1 MGADRA
7 GCRRTN
13 RPTQE
18 DRTTREHNRRAKEG
32 GGVETS
38 NKGKII
44 RSISKFAEQWGK
56 DESELDELDTTILS
70 LVNDYPGLNIHQV
83 YRLIRDKKI
92 FKEIHSSTIYY
103 RTNSLEASGYLETK
117 KGERN
122 ERRCY
127 ALNSED
133 RFNLKFIG
141 LNHAK
146 TDR

>member
-1 MGADRA
+1 M
-7 GCRRTN
+7 
-13 RPTQE
+13 
-18 DRTTREHNRRAKEG
+18 
-32 GGVETS
+32 
-38 NKGKII
+38 
-44 RSISKFAEQWGK
+44 
-56 DESELDELDTTILS
+56 ILG

-92 FKEIHSSTIYY
+92 FKEIHPSTIYY

-117 KGERN
+117 KGARN

-127 ALNSED
+127 MRNSED